1 MRIGKNV
8 YIVTYSSTLLDV
20 ATQSSSN
27 VSSFLPVAVSAT
39 LPNLGELASFV
50 ESGEAFVF
58 DQSYRPVPLNIY
70 VQACGHIGKNRYLF
84 DKSLA
89 QHVPNILSRFSNGR
103 PTIVFCHSKRETEE
117 LAEMLSGSWATQ
129 SRANQPQ
136 LMNFSSKTN
145 TAILHRCLRKG
156 IAFHH
161 AGLDASDRRLVEEAF
176 GSGAISCL
184 CATSTLAMGVNL
196 PSHLVV
202 IKGTSAYRGAENGH
216 QDIDAGTLMQMMG
229 RAGRPGFDKSGTAV
243 IMTDTF
249 SKTRYENVSN
259 GYVHV
264 K

>member
-89 QHVPNILSRFSNGR
+89 
-103 PTIVFCHSKRETEE
+103 
-117 LAEMLSGSWATQ
+117 
-129 SRANQPQ
+129 
-136 LMNFSSKTN
+136 
-145 TAILHRCLRKG
+145 
-156 IAFHH
+156 
-161 AGLDASDRRLVEEAF
+161 
-176 GSGAISCL
+176 
-184 CATSTLAMGVNL
+184 
-196 PSHLVV
+196 
-202 IKGTSAYRGAENGH
+202 Y
-216 QDIDAGTLMQMMG
+216 
-229 RAGRPGFDKSGTAV
+229 
-243 IMTDTF
+243 
-249 SKTRYENVSN
+249 
-259 GYVHV
+259 
-264 K
+264 